1 MRGTLDA
8 AFELNNLIIIYSM
21 VLKSQKKNNIIIKQ
35 SLKREEASNRLREDT
50 AARNSGDR
58 GLCSNHWTVRGTLL
72 QSVLDN

>member
-21 VLKSQKKNNIIIKQ
+21 VLKLQKKNNIIIKQ

-58 GLCSNHWTVRGTLL
+58 GLSSGRWTVRGTLL
-72 QSVLDN
+72 QSV